1 MSCHNSHGCRDTLKA
16 PSSADGRTRSGVAMT
31 KYLQQIRWA
40 RVATIIAVVAIL
52 CGLADGAWACPTC
65 KEGVA
70 QNDPHYQSMAAGYYY
85 SILFMM
91 SMPFII
97 LTTFGSF
104 AYRSVKRAQAER
116 DAAAKLAPGQ

>member
-1 MSCHNSHGCRDTLKA
+1 MLK
-16 PSSADGRTRSGVAMT
+16 RLFTHRLLI
-31 KYLQQIRWA
+31 Y
-40 RVATIIAVVAIL
+40 
-52 CGLADGAWACPTC
+52 GLALALFAFLAADVYACPTC
-65 KEGVA
+65 KEGIA
-70 QNDPHYQSMAAGYYY
+70 ENDPHAQSMAAGYYY

-116 DAAAKLAPGQ
+116 DAAQK

>member
-1 MSCHNSHGCRDTLKA
+1 MLKQF
-16 PSSADGRTRSGVAMT
+16 PPTDHRSPITDHLIAGVLA
-31 KYLQQIRWA
+31 L
-40 RVATIIAVVAIL
+40 AVVAL
-52 CGLADGAWACPTC
+52 LADPAAACPTC
-65 KEGVA
+65 KESLVDSPNG
-70 QNDPHYQSMAAGYYY
+70 QSMAAGYYY

-116 DAAAKLAPGQ
+116 AAAQATAQQQ

>member
-1 MSCHNSHGCRDTLKA
+1 MLKRLFQPDHRSRITDHLVGGCIALA
-16 PSSADGRTRSGVAMT
+16 LFVCFASSAA
-31 KYLQQIRWA
+31 
-40 RVATIIAVVAIL
+40 
-52 CGLADGAWACPTC
+52 ACPTC
-65 KEGVA
+65 KDGLA
-70 QNDPHYQSMAAGYYY
+70 QNDPHGQAMAAGYYY

-104 AYRSVKRAQAER
+104 AYRSVKKAHAER

>member
-1 MSCHNSHGCRDTLKA
+1 MTSILRHFTGMAIILTIALLVLG
-16 PSSADGRTRSGVAMT
+16 ADA
-31 KYLQQIRWA
+31 
-40 RVATIIAVVAIL
+40 AV
-52 CGLADGAWACPTC
+52 ACPTC

-97 LTTFGSF
+97 VTTFGTF
-104 AYRSVKRAQAER
+104 AYRSVKKAQAQR
-116 DAAAKLAPGQ
+116 DAAANN

>member
-1 MSCHNSHGCRDTLKA
+1 LHSLAQIVPRQSRGLSKSVMPNPLSPIRRICPAIVIAAALLA
-16 PSSADGRTRSGVAMT
+16 LGVD
-31 KYLQQIRWA
+31 
-40 RVATIIAVVAIL
+40 VAS
-52 CGLADGAWACPTC
+52 ACPTC

-97 LTTFGSF
+97 VTTFGTF
-104 AYRSVKRAQAER
+104 AYRSVKKAQAQR
-116 DAAAKLAPGQ
+116 AAQRSEEVAAG

>member
-1 MSCHNSHGCRDTLKA
+1 M
-16 PSSADGRTRSGVAMT
+16 TRLMH
-31 KYLQQIRWA
+31 QICWTRW
-40 RVATIIAVVAIL
+40 ATIIAFAAVIL
-52 CGLADGAWACPTC
+52 CTADAALGCPTC

-70 QNDPHYQSMAAGYYY
+70 QNDPQYQSMAAGYYY

-116 DAAAKLAPGQ
+116 DAAQQRPGDLLDRG

>member
-1 MSCHNSHGCRDTLKA
+1 MLKLPFNL
-16 PSSADGRTRSGVAMT
+16 PSRTA
-31 KYLQQIRWA
+31 LA
-40 RVATIIAVVAIL
+40 IAVLIVAVVL
-52 CGLADGAWACPTC
+52 CTAEAAIACPTC

-70 QNDPHYQSMAAGYYY
+70 QNDPQYQSMAAGYYY

-104 AYRSVKRAQAER
+104 AYRSVKRARRQR
-116 DAAAKLAPGQ
+116 DLAPGQ

>member
-1 MSCHNSHGCRDTLKA
+1 MFQRLVT
-16 PSSADGRTRSGVAMT
+16 TRLLACGIA
-31 KYLQQIRWA
+31 L
-40 RVATIIAVVAIL
+40 AVVVL
-52 CGLADGAWACPTC
+52 LASDAFACPTC
-65 KEGVA
+65 KEGIA
-70 QNDPHYQSMAAGYYY
+70 ENDPHAQSMAAGYYY

-116 DAAAKLAPGQ
+116 DAARS